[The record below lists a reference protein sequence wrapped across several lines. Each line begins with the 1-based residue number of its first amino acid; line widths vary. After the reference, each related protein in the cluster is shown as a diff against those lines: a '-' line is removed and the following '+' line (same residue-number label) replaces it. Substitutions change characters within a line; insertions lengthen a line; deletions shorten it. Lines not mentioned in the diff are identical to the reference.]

1 MLNSSSPV
9 RKISSLRLKHKMRAQ
24 NVLYLR
30 DASLQ
35 ISAKRFQLFG
45 SKRRAD
51 DADLGLRIRVDPH
64 QAQINIA
71 FDYNVS
77 AVTSATPRLG
87 PAASLSLFIPP
98 SPARSR
104 VAQGE

>member
-1 MLNSSSPV
+1 
-9 RKISSLRLKHKMRAQ
+9 MRAQ

-87 PAASLSLFIPP
+87 PAASLSLFIPAIA
-98 SPARSR
+98 STLAGGAGR
-104 VAQGE
+104 VTTQRTTTSSSNASA